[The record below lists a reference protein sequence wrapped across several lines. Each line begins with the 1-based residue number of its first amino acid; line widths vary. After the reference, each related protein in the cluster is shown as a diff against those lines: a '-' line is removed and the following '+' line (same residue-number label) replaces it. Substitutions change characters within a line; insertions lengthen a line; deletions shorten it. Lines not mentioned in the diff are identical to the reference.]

1 MLRVLFSPSG
11 YLAELFLPVKFGY
24 NHYTLCPQH
33 ATENQTIMSK
43 EKDVFMVFSCLPWS
57 AAYFW
62 AVQLQ
67 IFCIR
72 LQTPQKKNSWE
83 ISEAA
88 EQSGYNRKKK
98 KKLIERKLS
107 EAAPWCPFTLRHCPR
122 EPPGKLQDIFF
133 PDNNVEKHKS
143 THGISL
149 CRVALGKRYG
159 ETVRFAIALITLCSF
174 LDVKKKIK

>member
-1 MLRVLFSPSG
+1 
-11 YLAELFLPVKFGY
+11 
-24 NHYTLCPQH
+24 
-33 ATENQTIMSK
+33 
-43 EKDVFMVFSCLPWS
+43 MVFSCLPWS

-67 IFCIR
+67 IFCIW
-72 LQTPQKKNSWE
+72 LQTPQKNSWE

-88 EQSGYNRKKK
+88 EQSGYNRKKEK
-98 KKLIERKLS
+98 KKEAKTKNNKTKHNTKQHKKQNSNVIERKLS
-107 EAAPWCPFTLRHCPR
+107 KAAPWCPFTLSHCPR

-133 PDNNVEKHKS
+133 PDNNVKKHKS

-149 CRVALGKRYG
+149 RRVALGKWDG

-174 LDVKKKIK
+174 LDVPK